1 MRAMNER
8 YGRKVS
14 DTEFIQRVIKGGQ
27 SKIDTVREDCE
38 NSPEGDC
45 YCSDG
50 MKDMILNWLDEL
62 SIYPDDIDA
71 IFAEL
76 DF

>member
-1 MRAMNER
+1 MNER
-8 YGRKVS
+8 YGKTVA
-14 DTEFIQRVIKGGQ
+14 DTEYINRIIQKAQ
-27 SKIDTVREDCE
+27 SKIDTMREDCE

-50 MKDMILNWLDEL
+50 MKEIILDWLDEL
-62 SIYPDDIDA
+62 GIYPDDIDHV
-71 IFAEL
+71 FSEL

>member
-1 MRAMNER
+1 MSNER
-8 YGRKVS
+8 YGKKITDAEYLQKV
-14 DTEFIQRVIKGGQ
+14 TRHAQA
-27 SKIDTVREDCE
+27 KIDTIRDDCE

-50 MKDMILNWLDEL
+50 MKEIILDFLDEL
-62 SIYPDDIDA
+62 YIYPDDIDD

-76 DF
+76 EF